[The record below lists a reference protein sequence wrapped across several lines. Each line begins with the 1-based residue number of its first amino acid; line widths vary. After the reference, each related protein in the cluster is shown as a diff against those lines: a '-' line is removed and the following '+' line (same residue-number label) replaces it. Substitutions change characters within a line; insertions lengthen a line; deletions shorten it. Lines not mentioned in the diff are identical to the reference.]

1 MYSWSRYCLITF
13 QKSWV
18 SIPKEFLSAN
28 PLTPNRGQ
36 RKRIS
41 PCPPP
46 PPPPHKKN
54 RILFWINST
63 KKKFCQWCFIW
74 MVSSMVARWRK
85 FASTNQKHNPDLDST
100 SDVSWVWN
108 FCTFSSTSFGKENS
122 GGVAKSQLLLRLSLS
137 KIVLFQKI
145 SILHHGEFPGLQPPP
160 PLLPSF
166 IYFGFLQLP
175 PSQNFQWP
183 SIRLIWIFSG
193 TIHHSGTI
201 HFQIPAFY
209 KSQMW
214 HWWREMK
221 DREKKYFLTVW
232 YLAKIDIVK

>member
-46 PPPPHKKN
+46 PPSAPTKKN

-122 GGVAKSQLLLRLSLS
+122 GGVAKSQLLLRLPLS

-145 SILHHGEFPGLQPPP
+145 SILHHGEVSWFAAPTSSSTILYIFWLFTTPTLSEFPVTFHQINMNIFWNHTPFWNHTLSN
-160 PLLPSF
+160 PSF
-166 IYFGFLQLP
+166 LQEPDVTL
-175 PSQNFQWP
+175 
-183 SIRLIWIFSG
+183 
-193 TIHHSGTI
+193 
-201 HFQIPAFY
+201 
-209 KSQMW
+209 
-214 HWWREMK
+214 
-221 DREKKYFLTVW
+221 
-232 YLAKIDIVK
+232 VKGNER